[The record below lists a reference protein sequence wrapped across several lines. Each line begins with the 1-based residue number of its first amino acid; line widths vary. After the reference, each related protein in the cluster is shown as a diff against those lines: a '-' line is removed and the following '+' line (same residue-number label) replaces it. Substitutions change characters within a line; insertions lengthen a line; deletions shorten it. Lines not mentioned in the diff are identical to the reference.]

1 MLYQRSGN
9 STKSCDDMLKKPV
22 ILLVAAATE
31 LKECAAMQRKDTHE
45 CAACN
50 DARTFV
56 KGEKASVHVL
66 RMKLTKFAD

>member
-1 MLYQRSGN
+1 M
-9 STKSCDDMLKKPV
+9 
-22 ILLVAAATE
+22 
-31 LKECAAMQRKDTHE
+31 KECAAMQRKDTHE

-56 KGEKASVHVL
+56 KGKKASVHVL